1 MMVFIS
7 FLLGTALFQMFRYF
21 PITSFIFSAA
31 AAVFIM
37 RKKRHLLLL
46 IMALGVIYA
55 SARFSPPAEDLDV
68 WNRELKLTG
77 WFVPKSGAP
86 SSGSS
91 AKTFTIDTAFDDEA
105 GFELEDLNGEDATIF
120 TDFEGDPDE
129 EYEVLLKTGKER
141 SRRNPG
147 GWGQVKLYGS
157 VRGLK
162 VSGGTPVSITNYF
175 NKQRKHINDYVLGRF
190 NKDAAALV
198 ASVTTGETSYLGDDL
213 KEAFNVTGL
222 AHILSISGTHFGL
235 FSVMMF
241 AMFVFLVKRLP
252 YGILQRLTIY
262 LTPSQAAAVLTMP
275 VMVLY
280 LGISGSGPPAVR
292 SFVMISLFLLGLLLG
307 RKGAWLNSL
316 LFAAFLLVLW
326 SPDVLYGIS
335 FQLSF
340 TAVLFIGFAV
350 EKDDDKEEVKGNRLL
365 RRVKQSVLITLAAS
379 LGTAPLMASYF
390 HYFSLISPLANLVAS
405 PLIGFVLVGLTVI
418 SSFIFLLTGYYL
430 FAPLVSWTA
439 DASVA
444 LVRLLAK
451 IPFADVKLPAF
462 PPVLCLAFYLGF
474 IPYLFFGRK
483 RKWLLLPLAP
493 LILYA
498 ALAFFE
504 KENLSVTY
512 LDVGQGDSAVVRLPD
527 KRVIVID
534 TGRTGR
540 ETAAFLTHEGIRTID
555 ALVVSHIHPD
565 HSGGTGLLMGRFSTR
580 EIWDNGRIVYP
591 EEIGMKARR
600 RTLERGDVIE
610 AGGCEIT
617 VLHPYREFYTRDDN
631 EYEEENNSSLVLS
644 IEGRNKK
651 FLFAGDTGEEAEQD
665 IAHLAKWL
673 HADVI
678 KIPHHGSKTS
688 SGLELL
694 SKVSPSFA
702 VISAGR
708 DNSFGHPSPDV
719 IGRLSGVNVLRTD
732 RDGAVKI
739 TETDGG
745 LEVKTYHDFVLE
757 KACGPA
763 AEWRNITRFF
773 SRW

>member
-7 FLLGTALFQMFRYF
+7 FIFGTALFSVFRFF
-21 PITSFIFSAA
+21 PITSAILLAA
-31 AAVFIM
+31 AAVFIV
-37 RKKRHLLLL
+37 RKKRYLLLL
-46 IMALGVIYA
+46 ITALGVFYA
-55 SARFSPPAEDLDV
+55 FARFSPSVEDLGV

-77 WFVPKSGAP
+77 WFVPKSSAP

-91 AKTFTIDTAFDDEA
+91 VKTFTIDTAFGDEA
-105 GFELEDLNGEDATIF
+105 GFEPEDLDGRDVNIF
-120 TDFEGDPDE
+120 TDFEADPDE
-129 EYEVLLKTGKER
+129 EYEVLLQTGRER

-147 GWGQVKLYGS
+147 GWGQMKLYGS
-157 VRGLK
+157 VTGLK
-162 VSGGTPVSITNYF
+162 VAGRAPLSITNYF
-175 NKQRKHINDYVLGRF
+175 NKLRKRINDYVLGRF
-190 NKDAAALV
+190 KKDPAALV
-198 ASVTTGETSYLGDDL
+198 ASVTTGEMSYLGDDL
-213 KEAFNVTGL
+213 KDAFNVTGL
-222 AHILSISGTHFGL
+222 AHILSISGSHFGL

-241 AMFVFLVKRLP
+241 GMFVFLIKRLP
-252 YGILQRLTIY
+252 YGILQRMTIY

-275 VMVLY
+275 LMFLY
-280 LGISGSGPPAVR
+280 LGISGSSPPAVR
-292 SFVMISLFLLGLLLG
+292 SFVMIALFLLGLLLG

-340 TAVLFIGFAV
+340 IAVLFIGFTV
-350 EKDDDKEEVKGNRLL
+350 ERDDDKKEVKRNRLF
-365 RRVKQSVLITLAAS
+365 RHVEQSVLLTLAAS
-379 LGTAPLMASYF
+379 LGTAPLVASYF

-418 SSFIFLLTGYYL
+418 SSFIFLLTGCYL

-451 IPFADVKLPAF
+451 IPFADVRLPAF
-462 PPVLCLAFYLGF
+462 PPVLCVAFYLGL
-474 IPYLFFGRK
+474 IPYFFFGK
-483 RKWLLLPLAP
+483 KKKWLLLPFAP

-498 ALAFFE
+498 ASAAFE
-504 KENLSVTY
+504 KENLSVTF

-534 TGRTGR
+534 TGRTGK

-565 HSGGTGLLMGRFSTR
+565 HSGGIGLLMEKFRTR

-600 RTLERGDVIE
+600 RPLERGDVIE
-610 AGGCEIT
+610 AEDCEIT
-617 VLHPYREFYTRDDN
+617 VLHPYREFYTRDGN
-631 EYEEENNSSLVLS
+631 EYEEENNFSLVLS
-644 IEGRNKK
+644 VKGRNKK

-673 HADVI
+673 QADVI

-688 SGLELL
+688 TGLEFL
-694 SKVSPSFA
+694 SKISPSVA
-702 VISAGR
+702 VISVGR

-719 IGRLSGVNVLRTD
+719 LERLSGVKVLRTD

-739 TETDGG
+739 TEKEGG
-745 LEVKTYHDFVLE
+745 LDIKTYSDFVLE
-757 KACGPA
+757 KADGPA
-763 AEWRNITRFF
+763 AEWRNVRRLFL
-773 SRW
+773 RW